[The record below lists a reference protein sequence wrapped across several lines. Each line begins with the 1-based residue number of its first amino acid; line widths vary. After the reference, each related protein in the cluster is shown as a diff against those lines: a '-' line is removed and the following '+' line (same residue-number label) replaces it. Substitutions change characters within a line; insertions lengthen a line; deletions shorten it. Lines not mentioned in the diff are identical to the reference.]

1 MIQDIGRNR
10 FNNAYKAKK
19 ITDKDLLIIMWKDQ
33 LLVKEQE
40 GQIQYPT
47 WAELNSL
54 IKEEQIIYLFSI
66 DETGYYLVMTTE
78 QICIASGSF
87 VGISAVRGKSPK
99 ENVFVAATAWH
110 LYGWYRDHQFCGRCG
125 SKTTQDKKERMLRCP
140 KCGNM
145 IFPRIAPA
153 VIVGIRNGSRL
164 LLTRYANRA
173 YKKYALV
180 AGFTEIGETPEETVR
195 REVMEE
201 VGLRVKNIQYYKS
214 QPWGFDG
221 NLLLG
226 FWCDVD
232 GDTEV
237 LMDQEELSVA
247 EWVSAEAIPDYG
259 EGLSLTHE
267 MMQVFREQNKGKVS

>member
-1 MIQDIGRNR
+1 MIQDIGKDR

-19 ITDKDLLIIMWKDQ
+19 VTARDCMIVMWKDQ
-33 LLVKEQE
+33 LLIKEQ
-40 GQIQYPT
+40 GDQIQYPT
-47 WAELNSL
+47 WAELSPL

-66 DETGYYLVMTTE
+66 DETGYYLVMAAE
-78 QICIASGSF
+78 QLPIVSGSF
-87 VGISAVRGKSPK
+87 VNLSDVRGKATK

-110 LYGWYRDHQFCGRCG
+110 LYVWYRDHQFCGRCG
-125 SKTTQDKKERMLRCP
+125 TRTTQDKKERMLRCE

-153 VIVGIRNGSRL
+153 VIVGIRDGRRL
-164 LLTRYANRA
+164 LLTRYANRS

-201 VGLRVKNIQYYKS
+201 VGLKVKNIQYYKS

-237 LMDQEELSVA
+237 VMDQEELSVA
-247 EWVSAEAIPDYG
+247 EWVEAESVPNYE

-267 MMQVFREQNKGKVS
+267 MMQVFRRQYMR

>member
-1 MIQDIGRNR
+1 MIQDIGKDR

-19 ITDKDLLIIMWKDQ
+19 VTARDCMIVMWKDQ
-33 LLVKEQE
+33 LLIKEQ
-40 GQIQYPT
+40 GDQIQYPT
-47 WAELNSL
+47 WAELSPL

-66 DETGYYLVMTTE
+66 DETGYYLVMAAE
-78 QICIASGSF
+78 QLPIVSGSF
-87 VGISAVRGKSPK
+87 VNLSDVRGKAPK

-110 LYGWYRDHQFCGRCG
+110 LYVWYRDHQFCGRCG
-125 SKTTQDKKERMLRCP
+125 TRTTQDKKERMLRCE

-153 VIVGIRNGSRL
+153 VIVGIRDGRRL
-164 LLTRYANRA
+164 LLTRYANRS
-173 YKKYALV
+173 YKKYAFV

-201 VGLRVKNIQYYKS
+201 VGLKVKNIQYYKS

-237 LMDQEELSVA
+237 VMDQEELSVA
-247 EWVSAEAIPDYG
+247 EWVEAESVPNYE

-267 MMQVFREQNKGKVS
+267 MMQVFRRQYMR

>member
-1 MIQDIGRNR
+1 MIQDIGKDR

-19 ITDKDLLIIMWKDQ
+19 VTARDCMIVMWKDQ
-33 LLVKEQE
+33 LLIKEQ
-40 GQIQYPT
+40 GDQIQYPT
-47 WAELNSL
+47 WAELSPL

-66 DETGYYLVMTTE
+66 DETGYYLVMAAE
-78 QICIASGSF
+78 QLPIVSGSF
-87 VGISAVRGKSPK
+87 VNLSDVRGKAPK

-110 LYGWYRDHQFCGRCG
+110 LYVWYRDHQFCGRCG
-125 SKTTQDKKERMLRCP
+125 TRTTQDKKERMLRCE

-153 VIVGIRNGSRL
+153 VIVGIRDGRRL
-164 LLTRYANRA
+164 LLTRYANRS

-201 VGLRVKNIQYYKS
+201 VGLKVKNIQYYKS

-237 LMDQEELSVA
+237 VMDQEELSVA
-247 EWVSAEAIPDYG
+247 EWVEAESVPNYE

-267 MMQVFREQNKGKVS
+267 MMQVFRRQYMR

>member
-1 MIQDIGRNR
+1 MIQDIGKDR

-19 ITDKDLLIIMWKDQ
+19 VTARDCMIVMWKDQ
-33 LLVKEQE
+33 LLIKEQ
-40 GQIQYPT
+40 GDQIQYPT
-47 WAELNSL
+47 WAELSPL

-66 DETGYYLVMTTE
+66 DETGYYLVMAAE
-78 QICIASGSF
+78 QLPIVSGSF
-87 VGISAVRGKSPK
+87 VNLSDVRGKAPK

-110 LYGWYRDHQFCGRCG
+110 LYVWYRDHQFCGRCG
-125 SKTTQDKKERMLRCP
+125 TRTTQDEKERMLRCE

-153 VIVGIRNGSRL
+153 VIVGIRDGRRL
-164 LLTRYANRA
+164 LLTRYANRS

-201 VGLRVKNIQYYKS
+201 VGLKVKNIQYYKS

-237 LMDQEELSVA
+237 VMDQEELSVA
-247 EWVSAEAIPDYG
+247 EWVEAESVPNYE

-267 MMQVFREQNKGKVS
+267 MMQVFRRQYMR

>member
-1 MIQDIGRNR
+1 MIQDIGKDR
-10 FNNAYKAKK
+10 FNNAYKAQKVTARDCM
-19 ITDKDLLIIMWKDQ
+19 IVMWKDQ
-33 LLVKEQE
+33 LLIKKQ
-40 GQIQYPT
+40 GDQIQYPT
-47 WAELNSL
+47 WAELSPL

-66 DETGYYLVMTTE
+66 DETGYYLVMAAE
-78 QICIASGSF
+78 QLPIAAGTF
-87 VGISAVRGKSPK
+87 VNLSDVRGKAPK

-110 LYGWYRDHQFCGRCG
+110 LYVWYRDHQFCGRCG
-125 SKTTQDKKERMLRCP
+125 TRTTQDEKERMLRCN

-153 VIVGIRNGSRL
+153 VIVGIRDGRRL
-164 LLTRYANRA
+164 LLTRYANRS

-232 GDTEV
+232 GDIEV
-237 LMDQEELSVA
+237 VMDQAELSVA
-247 EWVSAEAIPDYG
+247 EWVEAEYVPNYE

-267 MMQVFREQNKGKVS
+267 MMQVFRRQYMR